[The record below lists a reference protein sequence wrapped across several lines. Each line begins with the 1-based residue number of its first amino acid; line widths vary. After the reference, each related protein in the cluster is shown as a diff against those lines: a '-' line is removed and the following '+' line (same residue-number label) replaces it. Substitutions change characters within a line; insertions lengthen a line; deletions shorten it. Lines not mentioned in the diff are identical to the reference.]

1 MVNKV
6 KKAEQYKI
14 WYEKN
19 KVKKLEQSKEYY
31 EENKEK
37 RREQQKIIYEINKDE
52 IKEKNKEK
60 LICEC
65 GKFLTFGA
73 LIRHKKTNKHLNFQ
87 SKIII

>member
-6 KKAEQYKI
+6 KKAKKYKI

-37 RREQQKIIYEINKDE
+37 RREQQKINYEINKDE

-65 GKFLTFGA
+65 GKSLTFA
-73 LIRHKKTNKHLNFQ
+73 SLIRHKKTNKHLNFQ